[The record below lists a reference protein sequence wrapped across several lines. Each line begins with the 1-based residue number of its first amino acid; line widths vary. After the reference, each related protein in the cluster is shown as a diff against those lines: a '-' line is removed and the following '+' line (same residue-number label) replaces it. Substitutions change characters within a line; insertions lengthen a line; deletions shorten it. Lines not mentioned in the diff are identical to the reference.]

1 MNVSRNSLL
10 NNFKS
15 LQSCSWIF
23 YEDETRGFSEGAKD
37 EREKTLRVK
46 QREFQKVPKIEIVKV
61 DVP

>member
-23 YEDETRGFSEGAKD
+23 YEDETRGFPEGAKD
-37 EREKTLRVK
+37 EREN
-46 QREFQKVPKIEIVKV
+46 IEGEAERISKSSQNRNRV